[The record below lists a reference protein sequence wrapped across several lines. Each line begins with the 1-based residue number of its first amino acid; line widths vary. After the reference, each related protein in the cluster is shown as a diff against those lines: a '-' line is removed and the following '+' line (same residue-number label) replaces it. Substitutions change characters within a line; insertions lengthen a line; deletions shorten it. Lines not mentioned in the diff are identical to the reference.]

1 MSHLQVDSISS
12 MGGGHVDGAGK
23 VVQVVQ
29 AESTTRVE
37 ITTSAGTW
45 IDCGAVLNITPTF
58 SNSKVYLS
66 NSATGIAHAVIDV
79 GVALRL
85 LRRVSNGG
93 WDAVIYRARQAY
105 FGGELGNYAAIHYGI
120 EYLDSPN
127 TTLPTEYKIQIQVN
141 KAGSNVRYND
151 VDNELSP
158 RTSTS
163 TLIATE
169 IAQ

>member
-1 MSHLQVDSISS
+1 MSSLQVDSISS

-29 AESTTRVE
+29 TESTTITE
-37 ITTSAGTW
+37 IMTEKVW
-45 IDCGAVLNITPTF
+45 VDCGAVLSITPTF

-66 NSATGIAHAVIDV
+66 NSAVGIASAVVNV

-85 LRRVSNGG
+85 IRSVNGGG
-93 WDAVIYRARQAY
+93 WDTVIQRARQCY
-105 FGGELGNYAAIHYGI
+105 FGDELGGYSATNYGV

-127 TTLPTEYKIQIQVN
+127 TTLPTEYKIQLYVSTP
-141 KAGSNVRYND
+141 GSNVRYNATD
-151 VDNELSP
+151 GTISP

-163 TLIATE
+163 TLTAQE